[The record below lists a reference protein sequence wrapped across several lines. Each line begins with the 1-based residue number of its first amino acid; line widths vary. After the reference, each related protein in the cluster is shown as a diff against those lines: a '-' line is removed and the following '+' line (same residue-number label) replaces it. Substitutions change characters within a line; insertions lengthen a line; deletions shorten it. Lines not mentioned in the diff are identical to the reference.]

1 MVLWYFGNPHIP
13 NFFGSITPSISHT
26 AQEAHTTIIIERS
39 VLTSPGVSLKQKSLC
54 ILSKSFF
61 VDLIYNRNECLH
73 QGCCYPRKPQII
85 WTMKTLTL
93 TNNILI
99 NLTIFTFNAPRYLW
113 INSIL
118 IQYFQTIFC
127 HYHHCDHHH
136 LAKENFAIKS
146 WGLCYLCAW
155 PADPNIFVHIIFIF
169 VSLTLVCASVRMYN
183 IASAC
188 LSAHISHDTRFHPC
202 HFEGW

>member
-1 MVLWYFGNPHIP
+1 MATLRQEHQVTLVINSTHLSILLPLVISEKKFEMCCGILQEQQKGLFPAVVVISTVFLREAFLFVVSQSVVLWYFGNPHIP

-99 NLTIFTFNAPRYLW
+99 NLTIFTFNAPRYL
-113 INSIL
+113 
-118 IQYFQTIFC
+118 
-127 HYHHCDHHH
+127 
-136 LAKENFAIKS
+136 
-146 WGLCYLCAW
+146 
-155 PADPNIFVHIIFIF
+155 
-169 VSLTLVCASVRMYN
+169 
-183 IASAC
+183 
-188 LSAHISHDTRFHPC
+188 
-202 HFEGW
+202 